1 MSPPALVLASSS
13 PRRAELL
20 ATLGVAFEAVTPAVD
35 EEALFTDVSSPSRR
49 ATLLALAKARA
60 VAERRPGARVLGAD
74 TVVVLD
80 GEILGKPAGAADA
93 LAMLSRLSGRAHEV
107 VTGLALREPDGAEQ
121 TAFVATAVRFARW
134 PAAALAA
141 YVATAHPLD
150 KAGAYGIQGAAGAF
164 VEHVEGC
171 FVNVVGLP
179 LERVGRL
186 LAPGGPESVK

>member
-1 MSPPALVLASSS
+1 MLVLASSS

-20 ATLGVAFEAVTPAVD
+20 ATLGVAFETMTPGVD
-35 EEALFTDVSSPSRR
+35 EDALFADVASPSRR

-60 VAERRPGARVLGAD
+60 VAERRPGVRVLGAD

-80 GEILGKPAGAADA
+80 GEILGKPTDAADA

-107 VTGLALREPDGAEQ
+107 VTGLALREADGAEE

-134 PAAALAA
+134 PDEALAA

-171 FVNVVGLP
+171 FFNVVGLP
-179 LERVGRL
+179 LERVRRL
-186 LAPGGPESVK
+186 LALARPQSGK